1 MTTFR
6 EFQKAVKKIGGPFSS
21 DFVYFSQMR
30 DQYSAAYKPKYP
42 AASNRDI
49 VINAI
54 DQTGAY
60 LRGNFE
66 LVHIHG
72 GKVHAHYYK
81 SLAEVRAEIEE
92 ATRE

>member
-1 MTTFR
+1 MTTFK
-6 EFQKAVKKIGGPFSS
+6 EFQAEVKNIGGPFAS
-21 DFVYFSQMR
+21 DSVYFSQMR
-30 DQYSAAYKPKYP
+30 DQYSAAYKPEYP
-42 AASNRDI
+42 AASGRDI

-72 GKVHAHYYK
+72 GSVHAHYFN
-81 SLAEVRAEIEE
+81 SLEEVGAEIE
-92 ATRE
+92 AAARK